1 MAEQTYFDDEQA
13 TTVIPEPEDHMRV
26 AIRELTGLNT
36 DTYQDEQ
43 NGKPLP
49 SIKPEMVEKHRDE
62 LLSALSKLET
72 QEKKRADHERNITF
86 AQQLHTAT
94 NPETTA
100 DAVIRAIQ
108 NTRQILTANPAI
120 QEAPPR
126 EDTDAYEPEFLI
138 NNWMPAN
145 RLTLLTGPGGTG
157 KSYLALQHICG
168 LAMGIADHFLS
179 PYHGTS
185 DDLYK
190 EKPRTFRKDPIKVV
204 IASYEEDL
212 SETWK
217 RIAWICDWLGWAD
230 YDKLRKQIRFVDL
243 KMFGPMWGVGQDTHL
258 ATRAKL
264 LDVGDWL
271 LSQCDSYGAELL
283 MLDPSAGVYG
293 ANENARESVR
303 EFCSYLNGWGQQVNC
318 ATLLI
323 AHPNKAGDD
332 YSGNTD
338 WLGSCRAM
346 WTLRVEKENRGTNT
360 KPEWHYWYQ
369 LTNAKQNYAAPQRAV
384 PLQKIHNEQQWQWTP
399 IWQRCSQSEA
409 EAFFDKYHNQ
419 QGQSSSSTTR
429 TTQEDAHDDDDAMHV
444 NF

>member
-1 MAEQTYFDDEQA
+1 MSNFFDDEHA
-13 TTVIPEPEDHMRV
+13 ETVNPEPEDH
-26 AIRELTGLNT
+26 IRNIIKEMAGLNT
-36 DTYQDEQ
+36 ENYSDAE
-43 NGKPLP
+43 NGKPIP
-49 SIKPEMVEKHRDE
+49 SIQPESVEKNKPIILE
-62 LLSALSKLET
+62 ALDKLET
-72 QEKKRADHERNITF
+72 QIQKRADHERNITF
-86 AQQLHTAT
+86 AQQLYTAT

-100 DAVIRAIQ
+100 DAVMRAIQ
-108 NTRQILTANPAI
+108 NTRQILTGNPVF

-126 EDTDAYEPEFLI
+126 EDTDAYKPKFLI
-138 NNWMPAN
+138 DNWMPAN

-157 KSYLALQHICG
+157 KSYLALQYIAG
-168 LAMGIADHFLS
+168 LAMGITDYFLK

-185 DDLYK
+185 EELFS
-190 EKPRTFRKDPIKVV
+190 ENSHAFRKDSIKVV

-230 YDKLRKQIRFVDL
+230 YETLTKQIRFVDL

-271 LSQCDSYGAELL
+271 LSECDLYGAELL

-346 WTLRVEKENRGTNT
+346 WTLRVEKENRGTKT

-369 LTNAKQNYAAPQRAV
+369 LTNAKQNYAESQRAIF
-384 PLQKIHNEQQWQWTP
+384 LQKINNKQEKRWTP

-409 EAFFDKYHNQ
+409 EEFFNEYHNR
-419 QGQSSSSTTR
+419 QSPSS
-429 TTQEDAHDDDDAMHV
+429 TTQEDTHDDTDDDPYATA
-444 NF
+444 FLQ